1 MAENPKN
8 YYNAHGSNRRETIL
22 TSNPTPEDTA
32 RLIARHREQ
41 LRELLTNYGKIDMI
55 CLDQWMGRDIWP
67 EIKETVKMMR
77 KLQPDVM
84 IRARGIGNYGDY
96 YQPEQFVPGDKG
108 ATNMPWMS
116 IALLGKQFS
125 FDPNGDNYKGTPWII
140 HNLIDCVAK
149 GGSFMVCIGPDQTGK
164 FHPTAVKQ
172 IEETGKW
179 LKVNGEGIYETRV
192 REMWK
197 ENDIYFTRT
206 KDHRKVFAFVE
217 KWPGTEMVIPSVNP
231 KKGSK
236 IYLFGHKKPLKWSQ
250 TDKGVKVIIPDEL
263 QLPKNRPCEH
273 AWGFKIEVTNK

>member
-1 MAENPKN
+1 
-8 YYNAHGSNRRETIL
+8 
-22 TSNPTPEDTA
+22 
-32 RLIARHREQ
+32 
-41 LRELLTNYGKIDMI
+41 
-55 CLDQWMGRDIWP
+55 
-67 EIKETVKMMR
+67 MMR
-77 KLQPDVM
+77 KIQPDVM

-96 YQPEQFVPGDKG
+96 YQPEQFVPGGKE

-125 FDPNGDNYKGTPWII
+125 FDPDGDNYKGAPWII

-149 GGSFMVCIGPDQTGK
+149 GGSFMVCIGPDATGK

-172 IEETGKW
+172 LEDVGKW

-192 REMWK
+192 CEVWK

-217 KWPGTEMVIPSVNP
+217 KWPGTEILIPSVNP

-236 IYLFGHKKPLKWSQ
+236 VYLFGYKKPLKWSQ
-250 TDKGVKVIIPDEL
+250 TNEGIKVIIPNEL
-263 QLPKNRPCEH
+263 QSSENRPCEH
-273 AWGFKIEVTNK
+273 AWGFKIENK